1 MTGRA
6 NETASPRR
14 YAVLGHPVRHSLSPP
29 MQTAAFR
36 AAGIDAHYDA
46 IDVTLDRLE
55 ETLTGLHAEGAAGLN
70 LTLPLKEAAW
80 ALASTRTAEA
90 ERAGAVNTLRRED
103 RGWAGH
109 ATDGLGFA
117 AWIEELGIALQ
128 GARVILLGAGGA
140 ARSVAPVLLD
150 ARPRALAIASR
161 TAARARALAERLE
174 AARGDVALV
183 AGGLDSEID
192 PRGAA
197 RAGGDRSSAGPFDL
211 AIRALSAEE
220 VGDGEARLWRAL
232 RPDAPVLDLNYG
244 SRAARVKAR
253 CRAEGRCFEDG
264 TGLLLHQGALSF
276 EFWTGRPAPLQVMRE
291 ALAAAI
297 G

>member
-6 NETASPRR
+6 NETAPARR

-29 MQTAAFR
+29 MQSAAFR
-36 AAGIDAHYDA
+36 AAGIDARYDA
-46 IDVTLDRLE
+46 IDVPPERLE

-70 LTLPLKEAAW
+70 LTLPLKEVAW
-80 ALASTRTAEA
+80 ALAFTRTAEA

-117 AWIEELGIALQ
+117 AWIEELGIALE
-128 GARVILLGAGGA
+128 GARVLLLGAGGA

-150 ARPRALAIASR
+150 ARPHALAIASR
-161 TAARARALAERLE
+161 TAARARALVERLE
-174 AARGDVALV
+174 PARGDVALV
-183 AGGLDSEID
+183 ANGLDSGD
-192 PRGAA
+192 DTRGAA
-197 RAGGDRSSAGPFDL
+197 RASEGPDSGPFDL

-220 VGDGEARLWRAL
+220 VGEGEAHLWRAL
-232 RPDAPVLDLNYG
+232 RPDAPMLDLNYG
-244 SRAARVKAR
+244 GRAASVKAR
-253 CRAEGRCFEDG
+253 CRAEGRRFEDG
-264 TGLLLHQGALSF
+264 AGLLLHQGALSF
-276 EFWTGRPAPLQVMRE
+276 EFWTGRPAPVQVMRE

>member
-1 MTGRA
+1 
-6 NETASPRR
+6 
-14 YAVLGHPVRHSLSPP
+14 
-29 MQTAAFR
+29 MQSAAFR
-36 AAGIDAHYDA
+36 AAGIDARYDA
-46 IDVTLDRLE
+46 IDVTPDRLE
-55 ETLTGLHAEGAAGLN
+55 ETLAGLHAEGAAGLN

-109 ATDGLGFA
+109 ATDGPGFA

-128 GARVILLGAGGA
+128 GARVLLLGAGGA
-140 ARSVAPVLLD
+140 ARSVAPVVLD
-150 ARPRALAIASR
+150 ARPHVLAIASR

-174 AARGDVALV
+174 PARGDVALV
-183 AGGLDSEID
+183 AGGLDSD
-192 PRGAA
+192 PRGGA
-197 RAGGDRSSAGPFDL
+197 RAGGDPTSGPFDL

-220 VGDGEARLWRAL
+220 VGEGEAHLWRAL
-232 RPDAPVLDLNYG
+232 RPDAPLLDLNYG
-244 SRAARVKAR
+244 ARAAGVKAR
-253 CRAEGRCFEDG
+253 CRAEGRRFEDG
-264 TGLLLHQGALSF
+264 AGLLLHQGALSF
-276 EFWTGRPAPLQVMRE
+276 EFWTGRPAPVQVMRE

>member
-1 MTGRA
+1 VTGRA
-6 NETASPRR
+6 NETARR

-29 MQTAAFR
+29 MQGAAFR
-36 AAGIDAHYDA
+36 ASGIDARYDA
-46 IDVTLDRLE
+46 IDVTPDRLE
-55 ETLTGLHAEGAAGLN
+55 ETLARLHAEGAAGLN

-117 AWIEELGIALQ
+117 AWIEELGITLQ
-128 GARVILLGAGGA
+128 GARVLLLGAGGA
-140 ARSVAPVLLD
+140 ARSVAPVVLD
-150 ARPRALAIASR
+150 SRPHVLAIASR

-174 AARGDVALV
+174 PARGGVALV
-183 AGGLDSEID
+183 AGGLDSGND

-197 RAGGDRSSAGPFDL
+197 RAGGDPAPGPFDL

-220 VGDGEARLWRAL
+220 VGDGEAHLWRTL
-232 RPDAPVLDLNYG
+232 RPDAPMLDLNYG
-244 SRAARVKAR
+244 ARAARVKAR
-253 CRAEGRCFEDG
+253 CSVEGRRFEDG
-264 TGLLLHQGALSF
+264 AGLLLHQGALSF
-276 EFWTGRPAPLQVMRE
+276 EFWTGRPAPVQVMRE